1 MRTLRIAL
9 YCLLGGLPLTI
20 AAAGA
25 GHFGWWWLSGTVLA
39 AAFVP
44 VALFGPRNLFAQ
56 FGAIFLTL
64 FVVGSLCIEWE
75 AAIFLPG
82 QKGQLVRDLMA
93 TFQLYLVTAV
103 VLALLGKFLKLTKTS
118 DSQPE
123 LRPAA
128 IAAIMIGVSG
138 LSYVLYY
145 LIFGSITYQYF
156 TRQYYPQGQAMVM
169 SFGVARFWLTELAR
183 GVLMTLAM
191 LPVICTLRM
200 PRWAAAVSVGILMW
214 IAGGGSQLLVPNGLM
229 VPAQRYTHIVEIL
242 TENAAFGFT
251 AVLLLRRAATN
262 STANVAL
269 REAHG

>member
-25 GHFGWWWLSGTVLA
+25 GHFGWWWLSGIVLA
-39 AAFVP
+39 GAFVP
-44 VALFGPRNLFAQ
+44 VALFGPRNLLAQ

-82 QKGQLVRDLMA
+82 EKGQLGRDLMS

-103 VLALLGKFLKLTKTS
+103 VLALLAKVLRLTDSSALK
-118 DSQPE
+118 PE
-123 LRPAA
+123 VRPAA
-128 IAAIMIGVSG
+128 IVAIMIGVSG

-156 TRQYYPQGQAMVM
+156 TKQYYPQGQAMVV
-169 SFGVARFWLTELAR
+169 SFGVVRFWLVELAR
-183 GVLMTLAM
+183 GVLMTLAV

-214 IAGGGSQLLVPNGLM
+214 IAGGGAQLLVPSTLM
-229 VPAQRYTHIVEIL
+229 VPAQRYIHIVEIL
-242 TENAAFGFT
+242 TENAAFGIT
-251 AVLLLRRAATN
+251 AVLLLRRPRSVRIVAEVAAT
-262 STANVAL
+262 S
-269 REAHG
+269 

>member
-1 MRTLRIAL
+1 MRSLRIAL

-25 GHFGWWWLSGTVLA
+25 GHFGWWWLSGIVLA
-39 AAFVP
+39 GAFVP
-44 VALFGPRNLFAQ
+44 VALFGPRNLLAQ

-75 AAIFLPG
+75 AAIFYPG
-82 QKGQLVRDLMA
+82 QKGQLGHDLLA
-93 TFQLYLVTAV
+93 TFQLYLVTAA
-103 VLALLGKFLKLTKTS
+103 VLALLAKVLRLTKAS

-128 IAAIMIGVSG
+128 ITTIMIGVSG

-156 TRQYYPQGQAMVM
+156 TRQYYPQGEAVVM
-169 SFGVARFWLTELAR
+169 NLGVVHFWLIELAR
-183 GVLMTLAM
+183 GVLMTLAV

-200 PRWAAAVSVGILMW
+200 PRWAAAVSVGVLMW
-214 IAGGGSQLLVPNGLM
+214 IAGGGAQLLVPNPLM

-242 TENAAFGFT
+242 TENAAFGIT
-251 AVLLLRRAATN
+251 AVLLLRRPRSVQIVAQVAAT
-262 STANVAL
+262 S
-269 REAHG
+269 